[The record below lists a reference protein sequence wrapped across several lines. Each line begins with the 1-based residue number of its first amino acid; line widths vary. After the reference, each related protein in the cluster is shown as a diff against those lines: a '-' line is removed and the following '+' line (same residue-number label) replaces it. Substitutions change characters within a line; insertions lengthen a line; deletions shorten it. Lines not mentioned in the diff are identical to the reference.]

1 MAQTCGA
8 CQTLNRDAAIY
19 CRRCARKLSA
29 VSGDR
34 GDPASRDAQ
43 PLPRQSSPAPHRP
56 KTHAAMGL
64 VALAK
69 RLDPPALWVSL
80 LVILWSAAFVLWH
93 VSRTHA
99 QRPVPAR
106 PSAVAVVHPP
116 AEPRVAAAPAIQA
129 PPLRD
134 ATPITF
140 AAEPARP
147 VEPVEPA
154 KRASD
159 APLET
164 VTQFYRA
171 LSVGDGHG
179 AAALVTPAKRGVGA
193 FDPVSMSRFYGSLRQ
208 PLVLRSVR
216 RLDGSRIEAR
226 YSYRATVARCEAT
239 AIVETE
245 RVRDAA
251 VIRGIRANC

>member
-29 VSGDR
+29 ASC
-34 GDPASRDAQ
+34 DPGVRNAP
-43 PLPRQSSPAPHRP
+43 PLPRELPPAPQRARP
-56 KTHAAMGL
+56 RASMDLGAF
-64 VALAK
+64 AK
-69 RLDPPALWVSL
+69 GLDPPALWVSL
-80 LVILWSAAFVLWH
+80 LLLLWSAAFVLWH

-99 QRPVPAR
+99 QRPVPVR
-106 PSAVAVVHPP
+106 PATVTVVHPP
-116 AEPRVAAAPAIQA
+116 AEPLVPAAAMQA
-129 PPLRD
+129 PPRRD
-134 ATPITF
+134 VIGITV
-140 AAEPARP
+140 AA
-147 VEPVEPA
+147 EPA

-159 APLET
+159 VPLET
-164 VTQFYRA
+164 VEKFYRA
-171 LSVGDGHG
+171 LSAGDGHA

-193 FDPVSMSRFYGSLRQ
+193 FNAANMSRFYGSLRQ

-216 RLDGSRIEAR
+216 RLDGNRIEAR

>member
-19 CRRCARKLSA
+19 CRGCARKLSA
-29 VSGDR
+29 ASC
-34 GDPASRDAQ
+34 DPGLREA
-43 PLPRQSSPAPHRP
+43 PLPPAPQRP
-56 KTHAAMGL
+56 RPRAGVGL

-69 RLDPPALWVSL
+69 GLDPPALWVSL
-80 LVILWSAAFVLWH
+80 LLLLWSAAFVLWH

-106 PSAVAVVHPP
+106 STAVTVVHPP
-116 AEPRVAAAPAIQA
+116 AEPVVSATAMQA
-129 PPLRD
+129 PPRRD
-134 ATPITF
+134 AVGITV
-140 AAEPARP
+140 AA
-147 VEPVEPA
+147 EPA

-159 APLET
+159 VPLET
-164 VTQFYRA
+164 VAKFYRA
-171 LSVGDGHG
+171 LSIGDGHA

-216 RLDGSRIEAR
+216 RLDGSRI
-226 YSYRATVARCEAT
+226 
-239 AIVETE
+239 
-245 RVRDAA
+245 
-251 VIRGIRANC
+251 